1 MVLELRLARL
11 GVSRLARLAS
21 TAPRVHVPSGAR
33 TGAAA
38 LALGELR
45 LISAGGKQ
53 LGVMAPQQ
61 ALALARTEGLE
72 LAEMAPNAVP
82 PVWRLVAPDAL
93 APATAAAGT
102 PLPPPAAAAAAAAGD
117 ADARRAEAL
126 QRRRRLGK
134 APRVKEVRLLDR
146 CQEHDVGVKI
156 KSTLGFLSKGN
167 VVKVTA
173 ASAVRP
179 EGGSAS
185 LARATE
191 LVERFIA
198 EAKPLASSTG
208 LAKSEGFVATTLEP
222 REAPP

>member
-1 MVLELRLARL
+1 M
-11 GVSRLARLAS
+11 
-21 TAPRVHVPSGAR
+21 
-33 TGAAA
+33 
-38 LALGELR
+38 
-45 LISAGGKQ
+45 
-53 LGVMAPQQ
+53 
-61 ALALARTEGLE
+61 
-72 LAEMAPNAVP
+72 
-82 PVWRLVAPDAL
+82 VAPDAISVKQIVG
-93 APATAAAGT
+93 AIYEGAKAAS
-102 PLPPPAAAAAAAAGD
+102 
-117 ADARRAEAL
+117 RNNIF
-126 QRRRRLGK
+126 
-134 APRVKEVRLLDR
+134 
-146 CQEHDVGVKI
+146 GVKI